1 MAEKTRQLLIRQNL
15 FDNTRLI
22 MRDDTSVFIPVRA
35 PPEGEF
41 EVVEIELP
49 PSKSLKEP
57 VLRASFDIVGSLAI
71 INDMD
76 LPLDRAEEI
85 ARDILRRHPRVKTVL
100 QKTGE
105 VAGEERVAT
114 YSILLGEK
122 TTETTHRESGCLFK
136 VDVGKAFFSPRLSGE
151 RLRVTSC
158 VKEGEKILDMFA
170 GVGPFSIII
179 ASKHPAT
186 IVYAVEKNPTAYRYL
201 CENIAL
207 NKLVDRVKPFL
218 GDAAQIVPI
227 LDTYFDRIIMDLPR
241 SSIKYLDTAMEK
253 ATSNSTIHI
262 YVLEERNKPSEHRQ
276 LIKKYGEIMFE
287 RVVKEVSPKAVIRV
301 YDLKTSNL

>member
-15 FDNTRLI
+15 FDSSRSI
-22 MRDDTSVFIPVRA
+22 ARDDTFVFIPVHA
-35 PPEGEF
+35 PPDEGF
-41 EVVEIELP
+41 EVVETDLP
-49 PSKSLKEP
+49 PRKSLKEP

-76 LPLDRAEEI
+76 LPLDRAEAI

-114 YSILLGEK
+114 YSVLLGEK
-122 TTETTHRESGCLFK
+122 VTETIHRESGCLFK
-136 VDVGKAFFSPRLSGE
+136 VDVGKAFFNPRFSGE
-151 RLRVTSC
+151 RLRVASC
-158 VKEGEKILDMFA
+158 VKEGEKVLDMFA

-179 ASKHPAT
+179 ARKHPAAT
-186 IVYAVEKNPTAYRYL
+186 VYAVEKNPAAYRYL
-201 CENIAL
+201 CENIVL
-207 NKLVDRVKPFL
+207 NKVVDCVKPFL

-227 LDTYFDRIIMDLPR
+227 LDTYFDRVIMNLPHN
-241 SSIKYLDTAMEK
+241 SIKYLDVAMEK
-253 ATSNSTIHI
+253 ATPNTTIHI
-262 YVLEERNKPSEHRQ
+262 YVLEERNKPAEHHQ

-287 RVVKEVSPKAVIRV
+287 RVVKEVSPKAVIKV
-301 YDLKTSNL
+301 YDLRTSNL